1 MVITL
6 YHRSQNVVTDG
17 PCDLASVKVETV
29 DGQLAGFIG
38 AAWGEHTPVDVL
50 RFHHCEP
57 DDVDEVLA
65 GWGLQRSQEP
75 PLGGQ
80 G

>member
-1 MVITL
+1 MITL
-6 YHRSQNVVTDG
+6 FHRDSSDACDG
-17 PCDLASVKVETV
+17 PCDVADVPVTAGGV
-29 DGQLAGFIG
+29 AAGFIG
-38 AAWGEHTPVDVL
+38 ASWGEHTPADVL

-57 DDVDEVLA
+57 DDVDDVLA